1 LVLTGKIN
9 SRLEAVVKLW
19 VRGLG
24 GRVLEAEAIVDTGF
38 SGFLSLTQEMVAELG
53 LSSEGRMRGIL
64 ADGSETFF
72 PVYKAIIL
80 WHGQPQLTY
89 VSAVESDPLLGM
101 GMLHGSE
108 FAMQVV
114 EGGEVSIRALG
125 IS

>member
-1 LVLTGKIN
+1 MLTGKIN

-19 VRGLG
+19 VRGSE
-24 GRVLEAEAIVDTGF
+24 GRVLETEAIVDTGF
-38 SGFLSLTQEMVAELG
+38 SGFLSLTQEMVADLG
-53 LSSEGRMRGIL
+53 LPSEGEMRGIL

-80 WHGQPQLTY
+80 WHGQPRLTY

-101 GMLHGSE
+101 GMLYGSE

-114 EGGEVSIRALG
+114 EDGEVAIRALG
-125 IS
+125 VS

>member
-1 LVLTGKIN
+1 MLTGKIN

-19 VRGLG
+19 VRGSED
-24 GRVLEAEAIVDTGF
+24 RVLETEAIVDTGF
-38 SGFLSLTQEMVAELG
+38 SGFLSLTQEMVADLG
-53 LSSEGRMRGIL
+53 LPSEGEMRGIL

-80 WHGQPQLTY
+80 WHGQPRLTY

-101 GMLHGSE
+101 GMLYGSE

-114 EGGEVSIRALG
+114 EDGEVAIRALG
-125 IS
+125 VS